1 MTNLAYLVFTF
12 VACVLGLGLGLLIHH
27 FSKYSRRVSDVPTD
41 MATGEEEAVYEK
53 LSHWQAEN
61 NKRFVQHISTCA
73 ALPLII
79 AAAGYEQ
86 RSDVVGAICQS
97 IAQVA
102 GQSPLCF

>member
-12 VACVLGLGLGLLIHH
+12 VACVLGLGLGLLLHH
-27 FSKYSRRVSDVPTD
+27 LGKLLRRAPEGPTD
-41 MATGEEEAVYEK
+41 MAAGEEEAVYEK
-53 LSHWQAEN
+53 LSNWQAEN
-61 NKRFVQHISTCA
+61 NKRFALHISGCA
-73 ALPLII
+73 ALPLIA

-86 RSDVVGAICQS
+86 RSDVVGAICKS

>member
-12 VACVLGLGLGLLIHH
+12 VACVLGLGLGLLLHH
-27 FSKYSRRVSDVPTD
+27 LGKLLRRAPEGPPD
-41 MATGEEEAVYEK
+41 MAAGEEEAVYEK

-61 NKRFVQHISTCA
+61 NKRFALHISACA
-73 ALPLII
+73 ALPLIV

-86 RSDVVGAICQS
+86 RSNVVGAICQS

-102 GQSPLCF
+102 GSSPLCF

>member
-27 FSKYSRRVSDVPTD
+27 FSKYLRRAPEGPTE
-41 MATGEEEAVYEK
+41 MAAGEEEAIYEK
-53 LSHWQAEN
+53 LSNWQAEN
-61 NKRFVQHISTCA
+61 NKRFALHVSACA
-73 ALPLII
+73 ALPLIF
-79 AAAGYEQ
+79 AAAGFEQ
-86 RSDVVGAICQS
+86 RSNVVGTICQS